1 VIVEP
6 SRNKV
11 TLTAIEARIKDK
23 KFLIIPDTTVTICS
37 LLIENGYTV
46 RGESACVDKR
56 NFNMAIGEKLAY
68 EDAIR
73 KLWPLEGYL
82 LANKIWEDKVFV

>member
-1 VIVEP
+1 MIVEP

-56 NFNMAIGEKLAY
+56 NFNMAIGEKLTY